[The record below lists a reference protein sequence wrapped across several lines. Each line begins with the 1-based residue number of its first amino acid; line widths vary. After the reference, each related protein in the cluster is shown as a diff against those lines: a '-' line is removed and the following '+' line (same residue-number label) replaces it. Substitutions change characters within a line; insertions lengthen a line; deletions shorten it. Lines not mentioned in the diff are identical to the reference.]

1 MDEKWTIVAV
11 VGTRPQIIKCA
22 AMRED
27 LRDDASP
34 VGRLVLLD
42 TGQHYDPELAVLP
55 RTDLGVDVDVV
66 PRAGGPGSDPT
77 VEEVH
82 DAMAARAPSSGAP
95 RAVLVM
101 GDTRSTLL
109 GARAAVRAGLPLIYA
124 EAGLGSGTPGHR
136 ESEIRRAVVGHA
148 DVMVCW
154 SESAAAG
161 LGAARP
167 GAPVL
172 VFDDPHLGFVRR
184 QVAMA
189 GPTADVHDAPAVL
202 TLHKSWTLRPEVV
215 AAVFQAL
222 AERRQRA
229 ILLLTPQL
237 RRLLETM
244 GPVPGHVEP
253 RDGHTPRETW
263 RLIAASPFLITDS
276 GTMPREA
283 AILGKR
289 SVLVR
294 TFSGNGDLIDR
305 GIAVVAGTEPAGIAA
320 GIARVRRAGPFAY
333 PYRATGWHEILGRAL
348 DALRATRPAHAEP
361 AHAEPTHAEPTSGR
375 RSID

>member
-22 AMRED
+22 AMQED
-27 LRDDASP
+27 LRGNASR
-34 VGRLVLLD
+34 VDRLVLLD
-42 TGQHYDPELAVLP
+42 TGQHYDPELAALP

-66 PRAGGPGSDPT
+66 PRSGGSGGDPT

-82 DAMAARAPSSGAP
+82 DAVVTRSAASGGP

-109 GARAAVRAGLPLIYA
+109 GARAAVRAGLPLVYA
-124 EAGLGSGTPGHR
+124 EAGLGSRTPGHR
-136 ESEIRRAVVGHA
+136 ESEIRRAVVKHA
-148 DVMVCW
+148 DVLVCW

-161 LGAARP
+161 LHVARP

-189 GPTADVHDAPAVL
+189 GPAAGVPTPGVRDAPAVL

-215 AAVFQAL
+215 TAVFEAL
-222 AERRQRA
+222 AEQRQRA
-229 ILLLTPQL
+229 VLLLTPQL

-253 RDGHTPRETW
+253 RDGRTPRETW
-263 RLIAASPFLITDS
+263 RLVAAAPFLVTDS

-283 AILGKR
+283 AILGRR

-294 TFSGNGDLIDR
+294 AFSGNGDLIDR
-305 GIAVVAGTEPAGIAA
+305 GIAVVAGTDSAGIAA
-320 GIARVRRAGPFAY
+320 AIARVRRAGPFDL
-333 PYRATGWHEILGRAL
+333 PYRATGWHEILDRAL
-348 DALRATRPAHAEP
+348 DVLRETRPPNAEP
-361 AHAEPTHAEPTSGR
+361 ASGR